1 MDYGQRSQNNGIS
14 SNDALFTSGLTEGV
28 GKNPE
33 QTELD
38 AKEGLRSNESWQR
51 NPQAIGNK
59 IINFPNSTIEAS
71 DNQSQK
77 ERLGVIEPTMPPTM
91 SEGAQTQ
98 SSLKTDIIEASLDKT
113 ALNTEGRLESAG
125 VKEIDKAISRLNRTG
140 NVADFYETARDAMET
155 NLNNSYNRKL
165 AA

>member
-1 MDYGQRSQNNGIS
+1 MDYGQRLQNNSIS
-14 SNDALFTSGLTEGV
+14 SNDALFTSGLTEGA
-28 GKNPE
+28 GNNPE

-38 AKEGLRSNESWQR
+38 AKEGLYANESWQR
-51 NPQAIGNK
+51 SPQAVGNK

-91 SEGAQTQ
+91 SEETQ
-98 SSLKTDIIEASLDKT
+98 IIEASLDKT

-125 VKEIDKAISRLNRTG
+125 VKEIDKAISKLNRTG
-140 NVADFYETARDAMET
+140 NVADFYETTRDAMET

>member
-38 AKEGLRSNESWQR
+38 AKEGLHSNESWQR
-51 NPQAIGNK
+51 SPQAIGNK

-71 DNQSQK
+71 DNQFQK

-91 SEGAQTQ
+91 SEETQTQ

-125 VKEIDKAISRLNRTG
+125 VKEIDKAISELNRTG

>member
-1 MDYGQRSQNNGIS
+1 MDYGQRSQNNDIPS
-14 SNDALFTSGLTEGV
+14 SDALFASGLTEDVGV
-28 GKNPE
+28 KPE
-33 QTELD
+33 QAKLDTE
-38 AKEGLRSNESWQR
+38 EGLQSNESWQR

-59 IINFPNSTIEAS
+59 IINFPDSPDSTMAEK
-71 DNQSQK
+71 K
-77 ERLGVIEPTMPPTM
+77 EHLGVIEPTMPPTAIG
-91 SEGAQTQ
+91 EAQTQ
-98 SSLKTDIIEASLDKT
+98 SPLKADVIEASLDKT

-125 VKEIDKAISRLNRTG
+125 VKEIDKAISKLKHTG

>member
-1 MDYGQRSQNNGIS
+1 MDYGQRLQNNSIS
-14 SNDALFTSGLTEGV
+14 SNDALFTSGLTEGA
-28 GKNPE
+28 GNNPE

-38 AKEGLRSNESWQR
+38 AKEGLYANESWQR
-51 NPQAIGNK
+51 SPQAVGNK

-91 SEGAQTQ
+91 SEETQTR

-125 VKEIDKAISRLNRTG
+125 VKEIDKAISKLNRTG
-140 NVADFYETARDAMET
+140 NVADFYETTRDAMET

>member
-1 MDYGQRSQNNGIS
+1 MDYGQRSQNNDIPS
-14 SNDALFTSGLTEGV
+14 SDALFASGLTEGV
-28 GKNPE
+28 GVNPE
-33 QTELD
+33 QTKLD
-38 AKEGLRSNESWQR
+38 AEGGLQSNESWRR
-51 NPQAIGNK
+51 NPQTIGNK
-59 IINFPNSTIEAS
+59 IINFSNSPNSVMVA
-71 DNQSQK
+71 K
-77 ERLGVIEPTMPPTM
+77 EHLGVIEPTMPPMAAEET
-91 SEGAQTQ
+91 QTQ

-125 VKEIDKAISRLNRTG
+125 VKEIDKAISKLNRTG

>member
-1 MDYGQRSQNNGIS
+1 MNYGQHSQNNDIPS
-14 SNDALFTSGLTEGV
+14 SDALFASGLTEGV
-28 GKNPE
+28 GANPE
-33 QTELD
+33 QTELG
-38 AKEGLRSNESWQR
+38 AEEGLQSNESWQR
-51 NPQAIGNK
+51 NPQTIGNK
-59 IINFPNSTIEAS
+59 IINFPNSPNSVTEA
-71 DNQSQK
+71 K
-77 ERLGVIEPTMPPTM
+77 EHLGVIEPTMPPMAAEET
-91 SEGAQTQ
+91 QTQ

-125 VKEIDKAISRLNRTG
+125 VKEIDKAISKLNRTG

>member
-1 MDYGQRSQNNGIS
+1 MDYGQRSQNNDIPS
-14 SNDALFTSGLTEGV
+14 SDALFASGLTEGV
-28 GKNPE
+28 GANPE
-33 QTELD
+33 QAKLD
-38 AKEGLRSNESWQR
+38 AEGGLQSNESWQR

-59 IINFPNSTIEAS
+59 IINFPNSPNSVTEA
-71 DNQSQK
+71 K
-77 ERLGVIEPTMPPTM
+77 EHLCVIEPTMPPMAAEET
-91 SEGAQTQ
+91 QTQ

-125 VKEIDKAISRLNRTG
+125 VKEIDKAISKLNRTG